1 MDISQIVGKRNVSQ
15 SDFQAFHD
23 AYYRWIAE
31 NKIDIQ
37 TLSGLKVERSDLHP
51 RLFEYQ
57 KDAVL
62 WALRIGH
69 GLLAERFGLGKTT
82 QQIEILR
89 QVHRSVGG
97 AQLVICP
104 LGVRQQFTH
113 EDGPAM
119 GVQFTYVRTDA
130 EASKALE
137 TSPFLITNYERVRDG
152 GITANWL
159 TANVTGVC
167 MDEAAIL
174 GNLGTKTQDQFQL
187 IFDGIQYKWA
197 ATATPAPNDYR
208 QLIYF
213 GDFFDEMDDG
223 QALTR
228 WFGRNPDKAGDL
240 QLLPNMEQEFWMWVS
255 SWALFIEKPSDLSSA
270 YSDDGFEMPEL
281 NIVWHRLTSD
291 HTKAWDIVDNSG
303 QHFLL
308 KDTTAGV
315 TQAAREK
322 RDSMD
327 IRISEL
333 MKVALQL
340 SNTEQTF
347 SNRGNDENGTGAQQR
362 VLRGEQRERKS
373 SVAEVL
379 PREQGKNRQGSK
391 KGVHGGIPENVPT
404 AEADARG
411 NGNQESETQR
421 AIRQRSGIQ
430 GESENASQ
438 REWAEASFDE
448 TQWQAASGVR
458 DNASG
463 LRFDSGETERMLCDL
478 RSIGEQSES
487 SESAQALLRGSRS
500 RDGQGARVA
509 LPTLQLWNRALS
521 GQPGEAAS
529 GGGLPRQFLVWCHL
543 NDEQRNIEKAL
554 ENAGIATSS
563 VYGSLDIDET
573 EKRLFAWKRRE
584 TQAFLAKPQQ
594 MGNGINMQ
602 QCSDA
607 IYVGL
612 NFKFRDFIQSVHRI
626 HRYGQ
631 DKPVTIHIVHTDAE
645 DAVRDALIRKWKQ
658 HDALMERM
666 RDIVH
671 EFGLIRESLVSGLRR
686 SIGVSRHETNGAAWH
701 VVNND
706 TVLES
711 FMLPDESIDAIVTS
725 IPFGN
730 HYEYSANRNDFGFNP
745 TDDVFWKQMDF
756 LIPSL
761 FRALKPGRMAAIHVK
776 DRLLYGHQTPHGM
789 MEVDYFSDDCN
800 RAFRKHGFVSYGRIT
815 IPTDVVRENNSTNRL
830 GWTENSKDSTKMGV
844 GMPEYVLLFRKPQT
858 DKSRSYADEPVRKDK
873 QVYTRAR
880 WQTDAH
886 QLWRTDGVSI
896 GEIPPMLTQDDI
908 NGMDGSM
915 MYRWWRNR
923 MRAGVPY
930 NHEEHVRLCEMV
942 GARLPSKFMLFPTI
956 VAEGEDEY
964 VWTDILFMRTLNMA
978 NARRRLAKHVC
989 PFPMDIPRRLVVRY
1003 SNPGDVILDPFN
1015 GLGTVPYVAL
1025 QEGRQAIGFE
1035 LNQDYYRISCNYLT
1049 EQETIL
1055 TGTLSLFDMTQFEAG
1070 AKQDDGDDLADFE
1083 FEAELAM
1090 AAD

>member
-1 MDISQIVGKRNVSQ
+1 MNINSIIGKRPLT
-15 SDFQAFHD
+15 DAEFRAFHD
-23 AYYRWIAE
+23 AYYLWIAE

-37 TLSGLKVERSDLHP
+37 TLSGLKVERSELHP

-89 QVHRSVGG
+89 QVHLLTGG

-104 LGVRQQFTH
+104 LGVRQQFTM
-113 EDGPAM
+113 EDGPEM

-130 EASKALE
+130 EASAALE
-137 TSPFLITNYERVRDG
+137 RSPFLITNYERVRDG
-152 GITANWL
+152 GITADWL

-174 GNLGTKTQDQFQL
+174 GNLGTKTQDQFRI
-187 IFDGIQYKWA
+187 IFDAIQYKWA

-213 GDFFDEMDDG
+213 GDFFDELDAG

-240 QLLPNMEQEFWMWVS
+240 QLLPHMEREFWMWVS
-255 SWALFIEKPSDLSSA
+255 SWALFIEKPSDLSDA

-281 NIVWHRLTSD
+281 RIEWHRLTSD
-291 HTKAWDIVDNSG
+291 HTKIWDVTDNTG

-308 KDTTAGV
+308 KDTTASV

-327 IRISEL
+327 IR
-333 MKVALQL
+333 
-340 SNTEQTF
+340 
-347 SNRGNDENGTGAQQR
+347 
-362 VLRGEQRERKS
+362 
-373 SVAEVL
+373 
-379 PREQGKNRQGSK
+379 
-391 KGVHGGIPENVPT
+391 
-404 AEADARG
+404 
-411 NGNQESETQR
+411 
-421 AIRQRSGIQ
+421 
-430 GESENASQ
+430 
-438 REWAEASFDE
+438 
-448 TQWQAASGVR
+448 
-458 DNASG
+458 
-463 LRFDSGETERMLCDL
+463 
-478 RSIGEQSES
+478 
-487 SESAQALLRGSRS
+487 
-500 RDGQGARVA
+500 
-509 LPTLQLWNRALS
+509 
-521 GQPGEAAS
+521 
-529 GGGLPRQFLVWCHL
+529 
-543 NDEQRNIEKAL
+543 L
-554 ENAGIATSS
+554 E
-563 VYGSLDIDET
+563 
-573 EKRLFAWKRRE
+573 E
-584 TQAFLAKPQQ
+584 TQAIINAQPDRHWIIWHHLEDERKKITKLIPNASVIYGSQELEDREQIILDFSHGKLPILATKPELSGSGCNFQYF
-594 MGNGINMQ
+594 
-602 QCSDA
+602 CSDA

-631 DKPVTIHIVHTDAE
+631 DKPVTIHIIHTDAE
-645 DAVRDALIRKWKQ
+645 DAVRDALTRKWKQ
-658 HDALMERM
+658 HDMLMERM
-666 RDIVH
+666 RAIVKEH
-671 EFGLIRESLVSGLRR
+671 GLIRESLVSGLRR
-686 SIGVSRHETNGAAWH
+686 SIGVARQEKAGDSWRAI
-701 VVNND
+701 NND
-706 TVLES
+706 TVLECYQ
-711 FMLPDESIDAIVTS
+711 LPDESIDSIVTS

-745 TDDVFWKQMDF
+745 TDSVFWQQMDF

-761 FRALKPGRMAAIHVK
+761 YRALKPGRMACIHVK

-886 QLWRTDGVSI
+886 QLWRTDGMNI
-896 GEIPPMLTQDDI
+896 GEIPPMLTQDDVAS
-908 NGMDGSM
+908 MDGSM
-915 MYRWWRNR
+915 MYRWWRSR
-923 MRAGVPY
+923 MRSGVPY
-930 NHEEHVRLCEMV
+930 NHEEHVRLCELV

-956 VAEGEDEY
+956 VADGQDEF
-964 VWTDILFMRTLNMA
+964 VWTDILFMRTLNMQ

-989 PFPMDIPRRLVVRY
+989 PFPLDIPRRLIVRY
-1003 SNPGDVILDPFN
+1003 TNPGDVVLDPFN
-1015 GLGTVPYVAL
+1015 GLGSVPYVAL
-1025 QEGRQAIGFE
+1025 QEGRQAIGVE
-1035 LNQDYYRISCNYLT
+1035 LNPDYFHISVNYLT

-1055 TGTLSLFDMTQFEAG
+1055 NGTVSLFGDMAQFDKCDSDNG
-1070 AKQDDGDDLADFE
+1070 DDDLADFE
-1083 FEAELAM
+1083 FEGALAT

>member
-1 MDISQIVGKRNVSQ
+1 MDISQIVGKRQVSA

-104 LGVRQQFTH
+104 LGVRQQFTM

-152 GITANWL
+152 GITADWIH
-159 TANVTGVC
+159 ANVTGVC

-174 GNLGTKTQDQFQL
+174 GNLGTKTLEQFRT
-187 IFDGIQYKWA
+187 IFDEVQYKWA

-213 GDFFDEMDDG
+213 GDFFDELDAG

-240 QLLPNMEQEFWMWVS
+240 QLLPHMEREFWMWVS
-255 SWALFIEKPSDLSSA
+255 SWALFIEKPSDISA
-270 YSDDGFEMPEL
+270 EYSDAGFEMPEL

-291 HTKAWDIVDNSG
+291 HTKAWDITDNTG

-322 RDSMD
+322 RDSMS
-327 IRISEL
+327 IRLEEAKAIIDAQPDKYWIVWHHLEDERKAISKML
-333 MKVALQL
+333 P
-340 SNTEQTF
+340 
-347 SNRGNDENGTGAQQR
+347 GASVIYGSQD
-362 VLRGEQRERKS
+362 LEQREQI
-373 SVAEVL
+373 VL
-379 PREQGKNRQGSK
+379 DFSHGKLPILAGKPEIAGS
-391 KGVHGGIPENVPT
+391 GCNF
-404 AEADARG
+404 
-411 NGNQESETQR
+411 QY
-421 AIRQRSGIQ
+421 
-430 GESENASQ
+430 
-438 REWAEASFDE
+438 F
-448 TQWQAASGVR
+448 
-458 DNASG
+458 
-463 LRFDSGETERMLCDL
+463 
-478 RSIGEQSES
+478 
-487 SESAQALLRGSRS
+487 
-500 RDGQGARVA
+500 
-509 LPTLQLWNRALS
+509 
-521 GQPGEAAS
+521 
-529 GGGLPRQFLVWCHL
+529 
-543 NDEQRNIEKAL
+543 
-554 ENAGIATSS
+554 
-563 VYGSLDIDET
+563 
-573 EKRLFAWKRRE
+573 
-584 TQAFLAKPQQ
+584 
-594 MGNGINMQ
+594 
-602 QCSDA
+602 CSDA

-631 DKPVTIHIVHTDAE
+631 NKPVTIHIVHTDAE

-666 RDIVH
+666 RAIVA

-686 SIGVSRHETNGAAWH
+686 SIGVSRHETNGASWH

-761 FRALKPGRMAAIHVK
+761 YRALKPGRMACIHVK

-886 QLWRTDGVSI
+886 QLWRTDGVNI

-908 NGMDGSM
+908 NSMDGSM

-956 VAEGEDEY
+956 VAEGEDEF
-964 VWTDILFMRTLNMA
+964 VWTDILFMRTLNMQ

-1003 SNPGDVILDPFN
+1003 TNPGDVVLDPFN

-1025 QEGRQAIGFE
+1025 QEGRRAIGFE
-1035 LNQDYYRISCNYLT
+1035 LNEDYYRISCNYLT

-1055 TGTLSLFDMTQFEAG
+1055 TGTLSLFDMAEFEAG
-1070 AKQDDGDDLADFE
+1070 AKQDDDAVDFE
-1083 FEAELAM
+1083 FDGELAV